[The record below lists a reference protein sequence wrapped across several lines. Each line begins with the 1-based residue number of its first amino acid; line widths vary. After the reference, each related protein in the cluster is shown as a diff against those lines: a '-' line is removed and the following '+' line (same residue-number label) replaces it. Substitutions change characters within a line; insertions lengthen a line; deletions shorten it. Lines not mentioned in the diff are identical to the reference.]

1 LFILFSRLGFI
12 VRIWPWLPLF
22 SLPLFETGFFVRR
35 RPLQITLRT
44 ISGGPDL
51 ELLFELLWRSPLGS
65 NIVFIRFLLPVA
77 ASADRGGEYITPY
90 SYTAYRGC
98 GRWEL

>member
-1 LFILFSRLGFI
+1 MASSLFLLLS
-12 VRIWPWLPLF
+12 
-22 SLPLFETGFFVRR
+22 ETGLFVRR
-35 RPLQITLRT
+35 RLLPITLRT

-51 ELLFELLWRSPLGS
+51 ELLSNFFGGARWGS
-65 NIVFIRFLLPVA
+65 NIVFTRFLLPVA
-77 ASADRGGEYITPY
+77 ASADRCGEYITPY